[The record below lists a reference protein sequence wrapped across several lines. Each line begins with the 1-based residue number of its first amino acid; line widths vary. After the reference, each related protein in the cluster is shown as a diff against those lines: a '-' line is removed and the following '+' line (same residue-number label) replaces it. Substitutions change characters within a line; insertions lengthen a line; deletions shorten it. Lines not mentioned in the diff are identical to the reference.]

1 MPADLIERL
10 KKSPVLCDGA
20 MGTLLYS
27 KGVFINR
34 CYDELNLSQPDLI
47 RGIHHEYLQAGAEVI
62 ETNTFGGNSFR
73 LERHGIAN
81 KVRDI
86 NLAGAHLAREA
97 AKSFDVWVAGSVG
110 PLGIRIEPLGK
121 TSFAEARAAFRE
133 QIEALVEGGVNVLV
147 METFGYVEELHQAM
161 LAARDVD
168 PKIPVVA
175 QVTVDE
181 DSNCL
186 DGSTPETFAPR
197 LEEWGADVIGCN
209 CSVGPVAML
218 EAMERVR
225 AATSLPLSA
234 QPNAG
239 IPRSVEGR
247 NIYLCS
253 PEYMASYARKFVAAG
268 VRLIGGCCG
277 STPDHIRVM
286 KSALRAGE
294 ARART
299 VSSNAKVSASPVA
312 APAAP
317 LGERS
322 RIGAKLA
329 SGEFL
334 TMVEIVPPKGTDIR
348 KEVEGS
354 RFLRSVG
361 VDGINIPDSPR
372 ASARMSNQA
381 LSLLIQQEVGIET
394 ILHYTCRDRNV
405 LCIQSDLLGA
415 AATGL
420 RNLICITG
428 DPPKMG
434 SYPDATAV
442 FDVDAIGLVNIVHNL
457 NRGLDIGGNA
467 IGAGTSFVIGVGA
480 NPGVANL
487 DEEVRRFE
495 YKVAAGAEFAVTQPV
510 FDLSLLETFLR
521 RVEHCRIPV
530 IAGIWPLVSARNA
543 EFMKNE
549 LRVSVPDDI
558 LRRMSSAA
566 TPEAAREEGIA
577 IAREMLVAVRGLVQ
591 GAQISAPQGKYS
603 SAVDVLE
610 ALGGSSQF
618 AAGNYPASK
627 DPIWNP
633 YSFYLIS
640 TPLVGSRIYAEIT
653 VAKFEDCLE
662 RLEKVVQEL
671 EKGEVPLETS
681 LTLFEEGMQLSAGC
695 RKELEEA
702 EGKVEILLKQNG
714 KFQPEPFDSL
724 NDKVSIRK

>member
-1 MPADLIERL
+1 MAADLIERL

-47 RGIHHEYLQAGAEVI
+47 RSIHHEYLQAGAEVI

-73 LERHGIAN
+73 LERHGMAN

-133 QIEALVEGGVNVLV
+133 QIEALIEGGVNVLV
-147 METFGYVEELHQAM
+147 METFGYVEELHQAI

-253 PEYMASYARKFVAAG
+253 PEYMASYARKFVNAG

-277 STPDHIRVM
+277 STPEHIRVM

-299 VSSNAKVSASPVA
+299 VTANAKGVASPIA
-312 APAAP
+312 TTAAP
-317 LGERS
+317 LEQRS

-354 RFLRSVG
+354 RFLKSVG

-415 AATGL
+415 AATGI

-495 YKVAAGAEFAVTQPV
+495 YKVEAGAEFAVTQPV
-510 FDLSLLETFLR
+510 FDLNLLEVFLR
-521 RVEHCRIPV
+521 RIEHCRIPV
-530 IAGIWPLVSARNA
+530 VAGIWPLVSARNA

-549 LRVSVPDDI
+549 LRVSVPDEI
-558 LRRMSSAA
+558 LQRMSGAS
-566 TPEAAREEGIA
+566 TPDAAREEGIA
-577 IAREMLVAVRGLVQ
+577 IAREMLLAVRGLVQ

-610 ALGGSSQF
+610 ALGEPSQF
-618 AAGNYPASK
+618 AAGN
-627 DPIWNP
+627 
-633 YSFYLIS
+633 
-640 TPLVGSRIYAEIT
+640 
-653 VAKFEDCLE
+653 
-662 RLEKVVQEL
+662 
-671 EKGEVPLETS
+671 
-681 LTLFEEGMQLSAGC
+681 
-695 RKELEEA
+695 
-702 EGKVEILLKQNG
+702 
-714 KFQPEPFDSL
+714 
-724 NDKVSIRK
+724 